1 MFTTALSGTNNAQAG
16 GRTLHTTAARDA
28 ITLAFAAW
36 KGSLTDTVMGAS
48 RRLKPATTVYCPS
61 GMRPAQNQ
69 QPEYP
74 DAGQEVCKRAGTG
87 AIQRLDVPRD

>member
-28 ITLAFAAW
+28 ITLAFVAW
-36 KGSLTDTVMGAS
+36 KDSLTATVMGTC
-48 RRLKPATTVYCPS
+48 RRLKPATSVYWPS

-87 AIQRLDVPRD
+87 AIQQLNGSRD

>member
-1 MFTTALSGTNNAQAG
+1 MFTAALSGTNSAQSG

-28 ITLAFAAW
+28 TTLSFAAW
-36 KGSLTDTVMGAS
+36 KGSLTATVMGTS
-48 RRLKPATTVYCPS
+48 RRLKTTTTVYWPS

-69 QPEYP
+69 QAEYP

-87 AIQRLDVPRD
+87 AIQQLNGSRD